1 MSEIHSSESENY
13 ELSEAL
19 LIQCKQS
26 FSLFDLDTSGRIQS
40 YLLAEYLNQVDKSDP
55 IHYMLSGIC
64 ELGPEITYVMYLN
77 HIKTKLRDS
86 SKLETFKLVT
96 CYMDNHKEKEVKFE
110 ELKDLALNIGFKM
123 TENEIREVLDRIEV
137 SDNRSEVSRA

>member
-1 MSEIHSSESENY
+1 MSEVHSSESESY

-40 YLLAEYLNQVDKSDP
+40 SLLAEYLSQVDESDP
-55 IHYMLSGIC
+55 IQYMLSGIT

-77 HIKTKLRDS
+77 HIKTKLKES
-86 SKLETFKLVT
+86 SKLESFKLVT
-96 CYMDNHKEKEVKFE
+96 CFMDNHIGKEVKFE
-110 ELKDLALNIGFKM
+110 ELKDLALNLGFKLS
-123 TENEIREVLDRIEV
+123 ENEIKEVVDRIEI
-137 SDNRSEVSRA
+137 SDARSEVSRA

>member
-1 MSEIHSSESENY
+1 MSEVHSSESESY

-40 YLLAEYLNQVDKSDP
+40 SLLAEYLSQVDESDP
-55 IHYMLSGIC
+55 IQYMLSGIT

-77 HIKTKLRDS
+77 HIKTKLRES
-86 SKLETFKLVT
+86 SKLESFNLVT
-96 CYMDNHKEKEVKFE
+96 CFMDNHIGKEVKFE
-110 ELKDLALNIGFKM
+110 ELKDLALNLGFKLS
-123 TENEIREVLDRIEV
+123 ENEIKEVVDRIEI
-137 SDNRSEVSRA
+137 SDARSEVSRA

>member
-1 MSEIHSSESENY
+1 MSEVHSSESESY

-40 YLLAEYLNQVDKSDP
+40 SLLAEYLSQVDESDP
-55 IHYMLSGIC
+55 IQYMLSGIT

-77 HIKTKLRDS
+77 HIKTKLRES
-86 SKLETFKLVT
+86 SKLESFKLVT
-96 CYMDNHKEKEVKFE
+96 FFMDNHIGKEVKFE
-110 ELKDLALNIGFKM
+110 ELKDLALNLGFKLS
-123 TENEIREVLDRIEV
+123 ENEIKEVVDRIEI
-137 SDNRSEVSRA
+137 SDARSEVSRA